1 MRHRTECHII
11 SKSKWII
18 GIVLL
23 SLCSLLLV
31 ACGQTEPAPA
41 PDKPEEAIIQ
51 NATDARDAAIAYLQT
66 LDSEAPDPGANWQET
81 DVTTPG
87 LVGGVKKQYTAD
99 DWTISIA
106 YNVVRPDLTE
116 YHVIISNENI
126 GFIWESTVKA
136 DSTVTEKI

>member
-1 MRHRTECHII
+1 MM

-18 GIVLL
+18 VVVLL
-23 SLCSLLLV
+23 SICSLLLV

-41 PDKPEEAIIQ
+41 PDKPEEVTIQ

-66 LDSEAPDPGANWQET
+66 LLPDAPDTDANWQET

-87 LVGGVKKQYTAD
+87 LVGGIKKQYTAG
-99 DWTISIA
+99 DWTIGVA

-116 YHVIISNENI
+116 YRVIISNESI
-126 GFIWESTVKA
+126 GFSWESTVKA
-136 DSTVTEKI
+136 DGTVTEKI